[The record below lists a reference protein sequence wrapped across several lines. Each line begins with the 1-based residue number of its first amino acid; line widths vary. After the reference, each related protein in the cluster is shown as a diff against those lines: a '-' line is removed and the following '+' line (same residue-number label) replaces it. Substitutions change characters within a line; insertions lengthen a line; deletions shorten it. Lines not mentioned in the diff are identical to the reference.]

1 MELDL
6 DAKEMELLTRTLEHR
21 LEDLQREIHH
31 TDRAAF
37 KAILKADEA
46 TIRTLLGKLKA
57 PIAMGM

>member
-21 LEDLQREIHH
+21 LEDIQREINH

-37 KAILKADEA
+37 KALLKADEA
-46 TIRTLLGKLKA
+46 TMRALLGRLKA
-57 PIAMGM
+57 PIAMGI

>member
-6 DAKEMELLTRTLEHR
+6 DAKEMELLTRTLERR
-21 LEDLQREIHH
+21 LDDIQREIHH

-37 KAILKADEA
+37 KAMLKADEA
-46 TIRTLLGKLKA
+46 TLRALLGRLKA

>member
-21 LEDLQREIHH
+21 LEDLQREINH

-37 KAILKADEA
+37 KAILKSDEA
-46 TIRTLLGKLKA
+46 TLRALLAKLRT
-57 PIAMGM
+57 PIAMGI